1 MTEIIL
7 AALVNLDVFAA
18 AVSLGALK
26 VKVPLY
32 SAAAVS
38 IVGAVLLSASLCFA
52 SLIGGVIPDTPMKL
66 IGASVLLFLAVK
78 SFLCDNSGDTADKD
92 LSGSLSVREALV
104 LGAGLSADSAATGI
118 GFPEVYALLAGALAF
133 LFGIAA
139 VCAGVRMGT
148 FFRKKGKG
156 IGFVGALIMLILAAV
171 RLM

>member
-32 SAAAVS
+32 SSAAVS
-38 IVGAVLLSASLCFA
+38 AVGAAFLSASLCFA
-52 SLIGGVIPDTPMKL
+52 ALIGGVIPDTLMKL

-78 SFLCDNSGDTADKD
+78 SLFFDNSGDTADKD
-92 LSGSLSVREALV
+92 LSGSLSLREALI

-118 GFPEVYALLAGALAF
+118 GFPEVCAPLAGVLALV
-133 LFGIAA
+133 FGIAA
-139 VCAGVRMGT
+139 MYAGVRMGS

-156 IGFVGALIMLILAAV
+156 IGFVGALIMLILAV
-171 RLM
+171 VKLM